1 MNILEFISK
10 QVLGMAWLNEL
21 VGQILVQFFGLN
33 LSSRVGGS
41 LQFFIYDSIKILTLL
56 VVLVFIVAYIQSY
69 FPPER
74 AKKILGRFNGFSG
87 SLIAALLGVVTP
99 FCSCSSVPI
108 FIGFTR
114 AGLPI
119 SLTFAFLIA
128 SPLVDVA
135 SLALLV
141 SLFGF
146 KIAIIYIVLG
156 LALAIISGTVL
167 GKLDLSNQLIEYRG
181 GAILYGESENFSL
194 AQRIEYAKNDTRIIV
209 RKVAPFVLLGVG
221 AGAIIHD
228 WIPQEIILS
237 ILGKDNPFTV
247 LVATAVGIP
256 IYASIFGTL
265 PVAEALFAKGVPI
278 GTILALIMS
287 MTALSLPEMVMLS
300 QVLRPRL
307 LATFVGVV
315 ALGIMIVGYGFN
327 AFGYLFL

>member
-10 QVLGMAWLNEL
+10 QILGMAWLNEL
-21 VGQILVQFFGLN
+21 VGEVLVRFFGLD
-33 LSSRVGGS
+33 LSTRIGGS

-228 WIPQEIILS
+228 WIPQELILS

>member
-10 QVLGMAWLNEL
+10 QILGMAWLNEL
-21 VGQILVQFFGLN
+21 VGEVLVRFFGLD
-33 LSSRVGGS
+33 LSTRIGGS

-146 KIAIIYIVLG
+146 KIAIIYIILG
-156 LALAIISGTVL
+156 LALAIISGTIL

>member
-21 VGQILVQFFGLN
+21 VGQILVQFFGVN

-146 KIAIIYIVLG
+146 KIAIIYIILG
-156 LALAIISGTVL
+156 LSLAIISGTIL
-167 GKLDLSNQLIEYRG
+167 GKLDLSKQLIAYQG
-181 GAILYGESENFSL
+181 SAILYGESENFSI
-194 AQRIEYAKNDTRIIV
+194 AQRIEYAKNDMRIIV

-228 WIPQEIILS
+228 WIPQELILS

-265 PVAEALFAKGVPI
+265 PVAEALFTKGVPI

-315 ALGIMIVGYGFN
+315 ALGIIIVGYGFN

>member
-21 VGQILVQFFGLN
+21 VGEVLVRFFGLD
-33 LSSRVGGS
+33 LSTRIGGS

-228 WIPQEIILS
+228 WIPQELILS

>member
-156 LALAIISGTVL
+156 LALAIISGTIL
-167 GKLDLSNQLIEYRG
+167 GKLDLSNHLIEYRG

-228 WIPQEIILS
+228 WIPQELILS

-265 PVAEALFAKGVPI
+265 PVAEALFVKGVPI

>member
-10 QVLGMAWLNEL
+10 QILGMAWLNEL
-21 VGQILVQFFGLN
+21 VGEVLVRFFGLD
-33 LSSRVGGS
+33 LSTRIGGS

-156 LALAIISGTVL
+156 LALAIISGTIL

>member
-21 VGQILVQFFGLN
+21 AGQILVQFFGVN

-146 KIAIIYIVLG
+146 KIAVIYIILG

-247 LVATAVGIP
+247 LLATAVGIP

>member
-10 QVLGMAWLNEL
+10 QILGMAWLNDL
-21 VGQILVQFFGLN
+21 VGEVLVRFFGLD
-33 LSSRVGGS
+33 LSTRIGGS

-146 KIAIIYIVLG
+146 KIAVIYIILG
-156 LALAIISGTVL
+156 LALAIISGTIL

-247 LVATAVGIP
+247 LLATAVGIP

>member
-10 QVLGMAWLNEL
+10 QILGMAWLNEL
-21 VGQILVQFFGLN
+21 VGEVLVRFFGLD
-33 LSSRVGGS
+33 LSTRIGGS

-156 LALAIISGTVL
+156 LALAIISGTIL

-247 LVATAVGIP
+247 LLATAVGIP

-315 ALGIMIVGYGFN
+315 ALGIIMVGYGFN

>member
-10 QVLGMAWLNEL
+10 QVLGMSWLNEI
-21 VGQILVQFFGLN
+21 VGQLLVQFFGID
-33 LSSRVGGS
+33 LSSRLGGS

-74 AKKILGRFNGFSG
+74 AKKILGRFNGLGG

-128 SPLVDVA
+128 SPLVDIA

-146 KIAIIYIVLG
+146 KIAIIYIILG

-167 GKLDLSNQLIEYRG
+167 GKLDLSKQLIEYRG

-209 RKVAPFVLLGVG
+209 KRVAPFVLLGVG

-228 WIPQEIILS
+228 WIPQEIILT

-247 LVATAVGIP
+247 LVATAVGVP

-315 ALGIMIVGYGFN
+315 ALGIIIVGYGFN
-327 AFGYLFL
+327 AFGHLFL

>member
-1 MNILEFISK
+1 M
-10 QVLGMAWLNEL
+10 
-21 VGQILVQFFGLN
+21 
-33 LSSRVGGS
+33 
-41 LQFFIYDSIKILTLL
+41 
-56 VVLVFIVAYIQSY
+56 VFIVAYIQSY

-146 KIAIIYIVLG
+146 KIAIIYIILG
-156 LALAIISGTVL
+156 LSLAIISGTIL
-167 GKLDLSNQLIEYRG
+167 GKLDLSNHLIEYRG

-247 LVATAVGIP
+247 LLATAVGIP

-265 PVAEALFAKGVPI
+265 PVAEALFVKGVPI

>member
-56 VVLVFIVAYIQSY
+56 VGLVFIVAYIQSY

-146 KIAIIYIVLG
+146 KIAIIYIILG
-156 LALAIISGTVL
+156 LSLAIISGTIL
-167 GKLDLSNQLIEYRG
+167 GKLDLSNHLIEYRG

-228 WIPQEIILS
+228 WIPQELILS

>member
-10 QVLGMAWLNEL
+10 QILGMAWLNEL
-21 VGQILVQFFGLN
+21 VGEVLVRFFGLD
-33 LSSRVGGS
+33 LSTRIGGS

-146 KIAIIYIVLG
+146 KIAIIYIILG

-228 WIPQEIILS
+228 WIPQELILS

>member
-146 KIAIIYIVLG
+146 KIAIIYIILG
-156 LALAIISGTVL
+156 LSLAIISGTIL
-167 GKLDLSNQLIEYRG
+167 GKLDLSNHLIEYRG

-265 PVAEALFAKGVPI
+265 PVAEALFVKGVPI

>member
-21 VGQILVQFFGLN
+21 VGQIVVQFVGLN

-128 SPLVDVA
+128 SISEGRRSSSCWMPLIKFSTV
-135 SLALLV
+135 SLA
-141 SLFGF
+141 S
-146 KIAIIYIVLG
+146 
-156 LALAIISGTVL
+156 ALATS
-167 GKLDLSNQLIEYRG
+167 
-181 GAILYGESENFSL
+181 
-194 AQRIEYAKNDTRIIV
+194 
-209 RKVAPFVLLGVG
+209 P
-221 AGAIIHD
+221 
-228 WIPQEIILS
+228 
-237 ILGKDNPFTV
+237 
-247 LVATAVGIP
+247 
-256 IYASIFGTL
+256 
-265 PVAEALFAKGVPI
+265 AL
-278 GTILALIMS
+278 
-287 MTALSLPEMVMLS
+287 
-300 QVLRPRL
+300 
-307 LATFVGVV
+307 
-315 ALGIMIVGYGFN
+315 
-327 AFGYLFL
+327 

>member
-228 WIPQEIILS
+228 WIPQELILS

-247 LVATAVGIP
+247 LLATAVGIP

>member
-10 QVLGMAWLNEL
+10 QILGMAWLNEL
-21 VGQILVQFFGLN
+21 VGEVLVRFFGLD
-33 LSSRVGGS
+33 LSTRIGGS

-146 KIAIIYIVLG
+146 KIAIIYIILG
-156 LALAIISGTVL
+156 LSLAIISGTIL

-247 LVATAVGIP
+247 LLATAVGIP

>member
-146 KIAIIYIVLG
+146 KIAIIYIILG
-156 LALAIISGTVL
+156 LALAIISGTIL

-247 LVATAVGIP
+247 LLATAVGIP

>member
-10 QVLGMAWLNEL
+10 QILGMAWLNEL
-21 VGQILVQFFGLN
+21 VGEVLVRFFGLD
-33 LSSRVGGS
+33 LSTRIGGS

-156 LALAIISGTVL
+156 LALAIISGTIL

-228 WIPQEIILS
+228 WIPQELILS

>member
-146 KIAIIYIVLG
+146 KIAIIYIILG
-156 LALAIISGTVL
+156 LSLAIISGTIL

-247 LVATAVGIP
+247 LLATAVGIP

>member
-1 MNILEFISK
+1 
-10 QVLGMAWLNEL
+10 MAWLNEL
-21 VGQILVQFFGLN
+21 VGEVLVRFFGLD
-33 LSSRVGGS
+33 LSTRIGGS

-146 KIAIIYIVLG
+146 KIAIIYIILG
-156 LALAIISGTVL
+156 LSLAIISGTIL

-247 LVATAVGIP
+247 LLATAVGIP

-265 PVAEALFAKGVPI
+265 PVAEALFVKGVPI

>member
-146 KIAIIYIVLG
+146 KIAIIYIILG

-247 LVATAVGIP
+247 LLATAVGIP

>member
-10 QVLGMAWLNEL
+10 QILGMAWLNEL

-146 KIAIIYIVLG
+146 KIAIIYIILG

-247 LVATAVGIP
+247 LLATAVGIP

>member
-1 MNILEFISK
+1 MPS
-10 QVLGMAWLNEL
+10 AP
-21 VGQILVQFFGLN
+21 
-33 LSSRVGGS
+33 SS
-41 LQFFIYDSIKILTLL
+41 
-56 VVLVFIVAYIQSY
+56 
-69 FPPER
+69 
-74 AKKILGRFNGFSG
+74 
-87 SLIAALLGVVTP
+87 
-99 FCSCSSVPI
+99 
-108 FIGFTR
+108 
-114 AGLPI
+114 
-119 SLTFAFLIA
+119 FAFLIA

-146 KIAIIYIVLG
+146 KIAIIYIILG

-167 GKLDLSNQLIEYRG
+167 GKLDLSNQLIEYQG
-181 GAILYGESENFSL
+181 GAILYGESENFSF
-194 AQRIEYAKNDTRIIV
+194 AQRIEYAKNDMRIIV
-209 RKVAPFVLLGVG
+209 RRVAPFVLLGVG

-247 LVATAVGIP
+247 LLATAVGIP